1 MSKRITD
8 EEQDRIKRFNFDF
21 AHRQDHNPA
30 DWHTQHQTYSF
41 RNIPLENTVEAAREK
56 LAALKIV
63 VDTAKDGTEIV
74 AAWLERQQSN
84 GVFWLIVDVG
94 KRLTDEQKLLREG
107 LVHAARTGAN
117 IVHHDTLASYLDA
130 LVAPIPEDRRAK
142 VRSIIASGFS
152 EADFAIA
159 KGKRPSEVLRAA
171 EGEPTIMPVNTPGTI
186 MFESI
191 ESLRARARQSL
202 ASAPGRV
209 RREGPAQGSPD
220 EPGSGPRPSP
230 GLRLL

>member
-21 AHRQDHNPA
+21 AHRQDHNPS
-30 DWHTQHQTYSF
+30 DWHTQRQTYSF
-41 RNIPLENTVEAAREK
+41 RNIPLEHTTDAAREK

-74 AAWLERQQSN
+74 AAWLQRQKDN
-84 GVFWLIVDVG
+84 GVFWLVVEIG
-94 KRLTDEQKLLREG
+94 KRFTDEQKLMREAIVSVRVADHET
-107 LVHAARTGAN
+107 LESYCSALLAA
-117 IVHHDTLASYLDA
+117 LPEDA
-130 LVAPIPEDRRAK
+130 REAAGRLVA
-142 VRSIIASGFS
+142 SFT

-209 RREGPAQGSPD
+209 RREGG
-220 EPGSGPRPSP
+220 GPK
-230 GLRLL
+230 

>member
-30 DWHTQHQTYSF
+30 DWHTQRQTYNF
-41 RNIPLENTVEAAREK
+41 RNIPLEHTVEAAREK

-74 AAWLERQQSN
+74 AAWLQRQKAN
-84 GVFWLIVDVG
+84 GVFWLIVEVG
-94 KRLTDEQKLLREG
+94 KRLTDAERAVREALG
-107 LVHAARTGAN
+107 SVRVAD
-117 IVHHDTLASYLDA
+117 HDTLASYLDA
-130 LVAPIPEDRRAK
+130 LVANVPEEARKETRALLH
-142 VRSIIASGFS
+142 ASFT
-152 EADFAIA
+152 EADFSIT

-171 EGEPTIMPVNTPGTI
+171 EGEPTIMPVNTPGTVL
-186 MFESI
+186 FESI

-202 ASAPGRV
+202 AAAPGRV
-209 RREGPAQGSPD
+209 RREGPAQGPLD